1 MISLCKLQPLY
12 YVPSITFSKCICI
25 YSSDAVSQTE
35 ADFTS
40 HVLSTG
46 TLSIGVDATTWNT
59 YTSGMLLYMYIY
71 IWL

>member
-1 MISLCKLQPLY
+1 MIRYDDSPTY
-12 YVPSITFSKCICI
+12 SK
-25 YSSDAVSQTE
+25 TE

-59 YTSGMLLYMYIY
+59 YKSGVMNDCGKGTDINHVVQ
-71 IWL
+71 IVGVDTDSQNGF

>member
-1 MISLCKLQPLY
+1 MISSCKFMTLRVHPGLY
-12 YVPSITFSKCICI
+12 DLTISSI

-59 YTSGMLLYMYIY
+59 YTSGNAVY
-71 IWL
+71 